1 MLGLQEPYTVMPA
14 REFLL
19 KFDEITLNQ
28 DAISPAFLVLGG
40 EGSLVL
46 ELQSC
51 GQESRESG

>member
-1 MLGLQEPYTVMPA
+1 MPA

-40 EGSLVL
+40 EESLVL
-46 ELQSC
+46 ELQSS